1 MHVERAMGPVTVV
14 VGNIS
19 ADDGLEVAWPED
31 KDAIEALAAQRP
43 HEPFRE
49 RVRNRCPDRCP
60 EDGDALGSEDLV
72 EGA

>member
-1 MHVERAMGPVTVV
+1 MGPVTGG
-14 VGNIS
+14 VGKVS
-19 ADDGLEVAWPED
+19 ADDGFEVPAPED
-31 KDAIEALAAQRP
+31 EDAIEALAAQRP
-43 HEPFRE
+43 DEPFRE